1 MRPIAYSLQ
10 FRGNATLLHED
21 HLRLRLTAP
30 SAALV
35 TTIDEAGIRCAF
47 GDIAGG
53 EASLEAELTL
63 GVLESVD
70 HGCIEFGHGNSV
82 WFRNSAAQLVRCPD
96 PHLEHGAVIREVEGG
111 EGQFA
116 GAEGLI
122 TSNFF
127 ISDTGDV
134 TENHFGLIFVR
145 TQEDD
150 QQAAPCAALGG

>member
-21 HLRLRLTAP
+21 RVRLRLTAP

-35 TTIDEAGIRCAF
+35 TTIDAAGIRGAF

-53 EASLEAELTL
+53 EAMLEAELTL
-63 GVLESVD
+63 GGSESVD
-70 HGCIEFGHGNSV
+70 HGWIEFGHGNSV
-82 WFRNSAAQLVRCPD
+82 RFRNPAARLVRCPD
-96 PHLEHGAVIREVEGG
+96 PHLEHGGVIREVEGG

-134 TENHFGLIFVR
+134 TENHFGLVFVR
-145 TQEDD
+145 TREED
-150 QQAAPCAALGG
+150 QQ

>member
-10 FRGNATLLHED
+10 FRGNATKLSQD
-21 HLRLRLTAP
+21 RVRLRLTAP

-35 TTIDEAGIRCAF
+35 TTIDAAGIRGTF
-47 GDIAGG
+47 DDVEGG
-53 EASLEAELTL
+53 EATLEADLTL
-63 GVLESVD
+63 GGSGSVD
-70 HGCIEFGHGNSV
+70 RGRVEFGHGNAV
-82 WFRNSAAQLVRCPD
+82 RFRGAGARRVHCPD

-116 GAEGLI
+116 GAAGLI

-145 TQEDD
+145 TQDEH
-150 QQAAPCAALGG
+150 QP